1 MDGFIDDDLAGESWR
16 MELQQITG
24 YDPKKCALIFVPNG
38 TCSCCE
44 HFPAACTHSPFII
57 TLRTWVNLKSGLYLY

>member
-24 YDPKKCALIFVPNG
+24 YDPKKCALIFVPMGPAAAANI
-38 TCSCCE
+38 SCCLYT
-44 HFPAACTHSPFII
+44 FPIYNHLAHLGQS
-57 TLRTWVNLKSGLYLY
+57 